1 VKEYRV
7 ASWTGSESARKEQ
20 GVCLPPARPP
30 VSVPRYRVPAGS
42 SVRVS
47 RVSPLAWRPYV
58 TKQELAFERHEG
70 YRNQQYLFRHLGYLI
85 SVWRGLVL
93 HRDDLDGR

>member
-1 VKEYRV
+1 
-7 ASWTGSESARKEQ
+7 
-20 GVCLPPARPP
+20 VCLPPARPP